1 MKLVYFYLELST
13 GRRKLPNVRGKSL
26 KALTLDVAEG
36 YIAVNP
42 IFLKLFEPQQLKDIF
57 REISKTQNDIRGERF
72 PTNDLFAIRT
82 RNLKLQRLHSASMIM
97 RNFAKE
103 RRILLV

>member
-1 MKLVYFYLELST
+1 
-13 GRRKLPNVRGKSL
+13 LPNVRGKSL
-26 KALTLDVAEG
+26 KALTLDVADG
-36 YIAVNP
+36 YITVNP
-42 IFLKLFEPQQLKDIF
+42 IFLKLFEPEQLKEIF
-57 REISKTQNDIRGERF
+57 REIAKAQNDIRGEKF

-82 RNLKLQRLHSASMIM
+82 RNLKLQRLHAASMII

>member
-1 MKLVYFYLELST
+1 M
-13 GRRKLPNVRGKSL
+13 PNVRGKSL

-42 IFLKLFEPQQLKDIF
+42 IFLKLFEPEQLKEIF
-57 REISKTQNDIRGERF
+57 REMSKAQNDIRGEKF

-82 RNLKLQRLHSASMIM
+82 RNLKLQRLHLASMII

>member
-1 MKLVYFYLELST
+1 M
-13 GRRKLPNVRGKSL
+13 PNVRGKSL

-42 IFLKLFEPQQLKDIF
+42 IFLKLFEPEQLKEIF
-57 REISKTQNDIRGERF
+57 REIAKAQNDIRGEKF
-72 PTNDLFAIRT
+72 PTNDLFAIRI
-82 RNLKLQRLHSASMIM
+82 RNLKLQRLHSASMII

>member
-1 MKLVYFYLELST
+1 M
-13 GRRKLPNVRGKSL
+13 PNVRGKSL

-42 IFLKLFEPQQLKDIF
+42 LFLKLFEPEQLKEF
-57 REISKTQNDIRGERF
+57 YLALSKAQNDVRAERI
-72 PTNDLFAIRT
+72 PTNDLNSIRT
-82 RNLKLQRLHSASMIM
+82 RNLKLQRLYSAAMVA

-103 RRILLV
+103 RRILLI

>member
-1 MKLVYFYLELST
+1 MKLAYFYLCSST
-13 GRRKLPNVRGKSL
+13 GKRKVPNVRGKSL
-26 KALTLDVAEG
+26 KALTQDIAEG

-42 IFLKLFEPQQLKDIF
+42 IFLKLFEPEQLKEIY

-72 PTNDLFAIRT
+72 PSNDLTAIRT
-82 RNLKLQRLHSASMIM
+82 RNLKLQRLHSASMVI

-103 RRILLV
+103 RRVLLF